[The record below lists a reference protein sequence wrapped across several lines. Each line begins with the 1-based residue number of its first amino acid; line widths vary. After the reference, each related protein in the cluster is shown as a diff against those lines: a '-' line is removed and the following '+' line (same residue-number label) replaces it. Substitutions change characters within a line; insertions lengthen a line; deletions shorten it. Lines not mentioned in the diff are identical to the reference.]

1 MSRSAPRCGAVALAI
16 FALMAV
22 PAGAGAQ
29 VLHTVAPG
37 ESLSSIAAADGLS
50 IAALAAANGLSDTS
64 QLLDGQTIV
73 IPPQSYAPGAA
84 SALAP
89 TAGDAPGAASAA
101 TPTAGDAPRAL
112 DGDGDHDGDLPASQ
126 SPAAGAVAYVVQ
138 PGDTLSAIAARA
150 QITVAQLAAFNGLD
164 PNGLLLSGS
173 TLLIPAAGALAQQ
186 GAVAASQS
194 AGQGAPT
201 PGSATAAGTVGPPSA
216 GTVGPPYPTPVVMS
230 AGEVGALASGE
241 GVSAALAQAIGWQE
255 SGFNNDLVS
264 PAGAVGVMQIE
275 PATWQYV
282 NSVLTPGAPLDPYS
296 AVDNVLAGAMYL
308 HQLIAQTGSVQLGVA
323 AYYQGLSSLQRY
335 GILPSTRQYLR
346 DVLGL
351 QASFGGG

>member
-1 MSRSAPRCGAVALAI
+1 VT
-16 FALMAV
+16 
-22 PAGAGAQ
+22 GAQ
-29 VLHTVAPG
+29 
-37 ESLSSIAAADGLS
+37 
-50 IAALAAANGLSDTS
+50 
-64 QLLDGQTIV
+64 
-73 IPPQSYAPGAA
+73 
-84 SALAP
+84 
-89 TAGDAPGAASAA
+89 
-101 TPTAGDAPRAL
+101 
-112 DGDGDHDGDLPASQ
+112 
-126 SPAAGAVAYVVQ
+126 SPSAGAVAYVVQ

-173 TLLIPAAGALAQQ
+173 TLLIPAAGASPEQ
-186 GAVAASQS
+186 GAGAPSPS
-194 AGQGAPT
+194 AGQGA
-201 PGSATAAGTVGPPSA
+201 SAPAGAPAP

-230 AGEVGALASGE
+230 AREVGAVASGE
-241 GVSAALAQAIGWQE
+241 GVSAPLAQAIGWQE

-282 NSVLTPGAPLDPYS
+282 NSILTPGAPLDPYS
-296 AVDNVLAGAMYL
+296 AVDNVRAGAMYL
-308 HQLIAQTGSVQLGVA
+308 RELIAQTGSVQLGVA